1 MILKFRN
8 TLKEWRSLYTDAI
21 KNRLRRDLNLSD
33 VFNVQTTRDNIG
45 LSGDNNHT
53 HYHDDRYMPVI
64 SRGDAAEAK
73 SRTDADDKLSK
84 RIDKVIVDYQNADTY
99 TYNTLM
105 NEIDKLRKNI
115 ENNIQKQID
124 ALDKFTRGTIL
135 LWYGNLKNIPTGWA
149 VCDGQN
155 GTPDMRDRFAEGA
168 GGTYACGAM
177 IEAGLPNI
185 YGRTGSNSY
194 GGTGSGA
201 DGAFYFL
208 TYTTTYGPG
217 NTDNDNYAAYMDAS
231 RCSSV
236 YGRSNTVQP
245 SARALYYI
253 MKL

>member
-64 SRGDAAEAK
+64 SRGDATEAK

-84 RIDKVIVDYQNADTY
+84 KIDKVIVDYQNADTY
-99 TYNTLM
+99 TYNTRM

-124 ALDKFTRGTIL
+124 VVSTDINNTNDTINNMFA
-135 LWYGNLKNIPTGWA
+135 NLRNCKLKIITGIA
-149 VCDGQN
+149 YHNDILPVPN
-155 GTPDMRDRFAEGA
+155 GSLRSNCKYLVSLNRWTNTHSDNKYAYEMYINVDESTGKLTCYTVTSGRNGS
-168 GGTYACGAM
+168 GGTY
-177 IEAGLPNI
+177 
-185 YGRTGSNSY
+185 
-194 GGTGSGA
+194 
-201 DGAFYFL
+201 
-208 TYTTTYGPG
+208 PG
-217 NTDNDNYAAYMDAS
+217 YANYIVVDM
-231 RCSSV
+231 SSI
-236 YGRSNTVQP
+236 G
-245 SARALYYI
+245 I
-253 MKL
+253 

>member
-1 MILKFRN
+1 MILKFKN

-64 SRGDAAEAK
+64 SRGDATEAK

-84 RIDKVIVDYQNADTY
+84 KIDKVIVDYQNADTY

-124 ALDKFTRGTIL
+124 VVSTDINNTNDTINNMFAKL
-135 LWYGNLKNIPTGWA
+135 RNCKLKIITGFP
-149 VCDGQN
+149 VN
-155 GTPDMRDRFAEGA
+155 
-168 GGTYACGAM
+168 
-177 IEAGLPNI
+177 
-185 YGRTGSNSY
+185 GSNS
-194 GGTGSGA
+194 TS
-201 DGAFYFL
+201 
-208 TYTTTYGPG
+208 
-217 NTDNDNYAAYMDAS
+217 
-231 RCSSV
+231 
-236 YGRSNTVQP
+236 
-245 SARALYYI
+245 
-253 MKL
+253 